1 MAKEPRR
8 YIFPSKLAAKMK
20 KVDMRTQLEASM
32 MSMTLMLV
40 GLCLI
45 ALHITIYGGQSWIFK
60 GMLIFNMLCGVV
72 LMGSGIVTSYQQYV
86 FHLEQMGI
94 DPDAEKERVRAQGN
108 IFKRIRMA
116 MKLAKAHRKL
126 IKAENA
132 KAKILASI
140 SDGKQP
146 QSNAESIK
154 DPTPTQSIQVKEVTK
169 VEPQKAVIIEKKQPP
184 QPKQPNL
191 KKIMDEERK
200 FLESQ

>member
-72 LMGSGIVTSYQQYV
+72 LMGSGIVTS
-86 FHLEQMGI
+86 
-94 DPDAEKERVRAQGN
+94 
-108 IFKRIRMA
+108 
-116 MKLAKAHRKL
+116 
-126 IKAENA
+126 
-132 KAKILASI
+132 
-140 SDGKQP
+140 
-146 QSNAESIK
+146 
-154 DPTPTQSIQVKEVTK
+154 
-169 VEPQKAVIIEKKQPP
+169 
-184 QPKQPNL
+184 
-191 KKIMDEERK
+191 
-200 FLESQ
+200 